1 MNRFLDIS
9 AHWSKNI
16 TQLDNQFHYAISR
29 LGGTLKKLLQMANIM
44 TAKHSVVL
52 ALAIPIGILS
62 TNAYADQWD
71 GLFLGVNAGGAQM
84 KSEYKTGPVNF
95 LWNAAPIISPDMW
108 NKGRQNHSKSGSIF
122 GLSAAYNVQVNSLVY
137 GGELGLN
144 GADLKLDN
152 TGTYKYTNQTHYY
165 TYTQKAGIQNLL
177 TLRGRAGY
185 AFGHSLLSVTGGIAA
200 TSLKTGLN
208 YSDDYS
214 GPGKYTAAH
223 TKTSVKVG
231 WTAGIAYEH
240 KLPDD
245 MALKAEFTHV
255 DFGTS
260 GFTTP
265 IWAGDGTYVGDMK
278 LSSRVFMNIFSL
290 GIEKKF

>member
-1 MNRFLDIS
+1 
-9 AHWSKNI
+9 
-16 TQLDNQFHYAISR
+16 
-29 LGGTLKKLLQMANIM
+29 
-44 TAKHSVVL
+44 
-52 ALAIPIGILS
+52 
-62 TNAYADQWD
+62 
-71 GLFLGVNAGGAQM
+71 
-84 KSEYKTGPVNF
+84 
-95 LWNAAPIISPDMW
+95 MW

-122 GLSAAYNVQVNSLVY
+122 GLSAAYNVQVNSFVY

-185 AFGHSLLSVTGGIAA
+185 AFDHSLLSVTGGIAA

-214 GPGKYTAAH
+214 GTGQYTAAH

-265 IWAGDGTYVGDMK
+265 IWAGDGTYEGDMK